1 MQSIAFLA
9 QFLGVIFIAVGA
21 PTALFCLL
29 NALLDRNVKMLT
41 KILLPITL
49 WVALI
54 FLYSR
59 IVPSGET
66 RAIQYTGIAGI
77 AQILFVIANF
87 TFLRY
92 FLKILRQQQNAST

>member
-1 MQSIAFLA
+1 MESIAFFA
-9 QFLGVIFIAVGA
+9 QLLGVIFIVVGA

-29 NALLDRNVKMLT
+29 NALLDRNFKILK
-41 KILLPITL
+41 KILLPITV
-49 WVALI
+49 WAVLI
-54 FLYSR
+54 FLYSK
-59 IVPSGET
+59 IVPSGEM

-77 AQILFVIANF
+77 AQILFAIANF